1 MSATV
6 TQAVYFEKPGPANTD
21 EVLALAKARAAAL
34 GIRHLVVAS
43 TTGDTGARAA
53 KFCPELTVIAVN
65 GLYPEKIEAEH
76 RAAIEAAGG
85 TILCTGHAF
94 GMLGRAVRK
103 KLGAVQADEI
113 IAQTLKLLGEGC
125 KVAAEVACM
134 ATDAALVPVG
144 SEILAVGGSG
154 RGADTAVVLRTA
166 HTADFFDLRLLEIVC
181 KPR

>member
-1 MSATV
+1 MEAQTS
-6 TQAVYFEKPGPANTD
+6 YFDKAGTGNTD
-21 EVLALAKARAAAL
+21 EVLALAKARAEEL

-43 TTGDTGARAA
+43 STGDTGARAA
-53 KFCPELTVIAVN
+53 RLCPELVVIAVN
-65 GLYPEKIEAEH
+65 GLYPEKIDAAH

-113 IAQTLKLLGEGC
+113 IAQTLKLFGEGM
-125 KVAAEVACM
+125 KVAAEVTCM
-134 ATDAALVPVG
+134 ATDASLVAPGEEVM
-144 SEILAVGGSG
+144 AVGGTG
-154 RGADTAVVLRTA
+154 RGADAAMVIRAAQTQ
-166 HTADFFDLRLLEIVC
+166 DFFDMRILEIVC

>member
-1 MSATV
+1 MEAQTS
-6 TQAVYFEKPGPANTD
+6 YFDKAGTGNTD
-21 EVLALAKARAAAL
+21 EVLALAKARAEEL

-43 TTGDTGARAA
+43 STGDTGARAA
-53 KFCPELTVIAVN
+53 RLCPELTVIAVN
-65 GLYPEKIEAEH
+65 GLYPEKIDAAH

-113 IAQTLKLLGEGC
+113 IAQTLKLFGEGM
-125 KVAAEVACM
+125 KVAAEVTCM
-134 ATDAALVPVG
+134 ATDASLVAPGEEVM
-144 SEILAVGGSG
+144 AVGGTG
-154 RGADTAVVLRTA
+154 RGADAAMVIRAAQTQ
-166 HTADFFDLRLLEIVC
+166 DFFDMRILEIVC